1 MFARHELI
9 WLDAAGWSAQLA
21 GQPDAAATSPAA
33 PAGAARETLL
43 RWRDNDWP
51 LIVRRR
57 EPDAPDDTVCSG
69 LAAPP
74 DAATGAK
81 LRVPLRVNASHIA
94 RHARPLPLS
103 AALHAAPSA
112 WQSAFAALAAA
123 AEGRDMRVYGS
134 FALQALTGLPYLRPS
149 SDIDIAFYPQN
160 AAQLDAGVTLL
171 AAHTAH
177 LPLDGEI
184 IFPSGQAVSWK
195 EWHATRDSSARVLV
209 KAASAVHLRTPDT
222 LRAELEP
229 A

>member
-9 WLDAAGWSAQLA
+9 WLTPAAWSAQLA
-21 GQPDAAATSPAA
+21 GLPDAASVSTAV
-33 PAGAARETLL
+33 PAGAARDALL

-51 LIVRRR
+51 LIVRRS
-57 EPDAPDDTVCSG
+57 EPDAPDDIVCAG

-74 DAATGAK
+74 DAATGAR
-81 LRVPLRVNASHIA
+81 LRIPLRVDASHIV
-94 RHARPLPLS
+94 RHERPLPLL
-103 AALHAAPSA
+103 AVVHAAPSA
-112 WQSAFAALAAA
+112 WQSAFATLADLAA
-123 AEGRDMRVYGS
+123 GYDMRVYGS
-134 FALQALTGLPYLRPS
+134 FALQALTGLPYLRAS
-149 SDIDIAFYPQN
+149 SDIDIAFYPQD

-171 AAHTAH
+171 ATHAAQ

-209 KAASAVHLRTPDT
+209 KAASAVHLRTPDA